1 MKIINMR
8 KYYYPLYTKDTY
20 IEVPDEVADAIVEG
34 QREGRR
40 EDSRKHY
47 YGVYSLDSSVGIENY
62 AKFHVPSPEDLLIQ
76 AEDSAA
82 EVAAEKLMLDH
93 LEYAL
98 SCLTPNQAR
107 RLHARF
113 MQKKK
118 FREIGADEG
127 ITGSAANRSV
137 SSAITKL
144 RQIFTK
150 NGWLK
155 KKD

>member
-8 KYYYPLYTKDTY
+8 KLYYPFYTKDTF
-20 IEVPDEVADAIVEG
+20 IEVPDEIAEAIMES
-34 QREGRR
+34 QREGRK

-47 YGVYSLDSSVGIENY
+47 YGVCSLDSCVGIENY
-62 AKFHVPSPEDLLIQ
+62 AKFHTPSPEDLLIQ
-76 AEDSAA
+76 AEDAAA
-82 EVAAEKLMLDH
+82 EIAAENMMLDH

-98 SCLTPNQAR
+98 SQLTPNQAR

-113 MQKKK
+113 TQKKK

-127 ITGSAANRSV
+127 ITSSAANRSV
-137 SSAITKL
+137 SSAIAKL
-144 RQIFTK
+144 RRIFTK

-155 KKD
+155 KGD

>member
-8 KYYYPLYTKDTY
+8 KYYYPLYTKDTF
-20 IEVPDEVADAIVEG
+20 IEVPDEVAEAIIEG

-47 YGVYSLDSSVGIENY
+47 YGVYSLDSCVGIENH
-62 AKFHVPSPEDLLIQ
+62 AKFHAPSPEELLIQ

-98 SCLTPNQAR
+98 SCLTPAQVR
-107 RLHARF
+107 RIHARF
-113 MQKKK
+113 TQKKK

-144 RQIFTK
+144 RKVFTK
-150 NGWLK
+150 NGWMK